1 MASRIKPKSWVSPIL
16 IPYSLQAC
24 LPRYNSCRM
33 GCNLLQWPAGR
44 TYGVLAHLVERFH
57 GMEEVGGSNPP
68 YSTIIARLT
77 ALGYKPKAVL
87 YGIWY
92 GALHHTCIITH
103 CAQL

>member
-1 MASRIKPKSWVSPIL
+1 MR
-16 IPYSLQAC
+16 PYNVAP
-24 LPRYNSCRM
+24 LPRYSTCRM
-33 GCNLLQWPAGR
+33 GCNLLQWPAEH

-92 GALHHTCIITH
+92 GALRHTRITAH
-103 CAQL
+103 RAQLQATIQHAQLHLC

>member
-1 MASRIKPKSWVSPIL
+1 
-16 IPYSLQAC
+16 
-24 LPRYNSCRM
+24 M
-33 GCNLLQWPAGR
+33 GWDLLQWPAEH

-68 YSTIIARLT
+68 YSTIIAQLT

-92 GALHHTCIITH
+92 GAH
-103 CAQL
+103 CYIFVKSPPLTKNRSDCTTR

>member
-1 MASRIKPKSWVSPIL
+1 MR
-16 IPYSLQAC
+16 PYNVAP
-24 LPRYNSCRM
+24 LPRYSSCRM
-33 GCNLLQWPAGR
+33 GCNLLQWPAEH

-92 GALHHTCIITH
+92 GALHHTCITIH
-103 CAQL
+103 RAQLQATVQHALLHLC

>member
-1 MASRIKPKSWVSPIL
+1 
-16 IPYSLQAC
+16 
-24 LPRYNSCRM
+24 M
-33 GCNLLQWPAGR
+33 GCNLLQWPAEH

-92 GALHHTCIITH
+92 GALHHTCITTH
-103 CAQL
+103 RAQLQAIIQHAQLHLC